1 MTQEQFRN
9 QKWGVAMECTYKDK
23 TRDIIS
29 VDFEEDLIGLTTDW
43 SDQIQW
49 VRCENVELNPSSQK

>member
-9 QKWGVAMECTYKDK
+9 QEWGVGMECTYKGK

-29 VDFEEDLIGLTTDW
+29 VDFEEDLIGLAADW

-49 VRCENVELNPSSQK
+49 VRCENVELTPSLNN